1 MIIATIAI
9 AALLGS
15 ASVAQA
21 GRKCIACGILTGA
34 EEEEEAEEKRH
45 TCGTEDLSKYL
56 ALPAQKL
63 TYHGI
68 SIKDCG
74 DNPCYSTRE
83 AYLNPESGSLAGRP
97 IGERGCFTPKLRAKI
112 LAANWKVPST
122 NSPAACKKKVI
133 LEAEGAEREVC
144 IEVCDTDRCNVKLHR
159 SRAARANR
167 DASAARANRVASV
180 ARAIRDANAARAS
193 IKKQKARN
201 SA

>member
-1 MIIATIAI
+1 MIVASIAI

-34 EEEEEAEEKRH
+34 EDEEEAEVKWH

-63 TYHGI
+63 TYYGI

-83 AYLNPESGSLAGRP
+83 AYTNPESGSLAGRP
-97 IGERGCFTPKLRAKI
+97 RGERGCFTPDVRAQI
-112 LAANWKVPST
+112 LAGNSMWKVPST
-122 NSPAACKKKVI
+122 NSPAACTKKFMPV
-133 LEAEGAEREVC
+133 AEDTDYEVC
-144 IEVCDTDRCNVKLHR
+144 VEVCDTDRCNVKLHR
-159 SRAARANR
+159 SRVARANR

-180 ARAIRDANAARAS
+180 ARAIRDAS

-201 SA
+201 SV

>member
-21 GRKCIACGILTGA
+21 GRKCIACPYADRDYSMRL
-34 EEEEEAEEKRH
+34 

-74 DNPCYSTRE
+74 DNPCYTTRD
-83 AYLNPESGSLAGRP
+83 AYLNPESGSPTGRP
-97 IGERGCFTPKLRAKI
+97 SGERGCFTPIVRAAMLKRK
-112 LAANWKVPST
+112 NWEVPST
-122 NSPAACKKKVI
+122 NSPALCKKKVI
-133 LEAEGAEREVC
+133 RESEGREVREGC
-144 IEVCDTDRCNVKLHR
+144 MEVCDTDRCNVKLHR
-159 SRAARANR
+159 SRAARTNRDANAARANR
-167 DASAARANRVASV
+167 DASAARA
-180 ARAIRDANAARAS
+180 IRDAS
-193 IKKQKARN
+193 IKKHGQEFRVDVD
-201 SA
+201 